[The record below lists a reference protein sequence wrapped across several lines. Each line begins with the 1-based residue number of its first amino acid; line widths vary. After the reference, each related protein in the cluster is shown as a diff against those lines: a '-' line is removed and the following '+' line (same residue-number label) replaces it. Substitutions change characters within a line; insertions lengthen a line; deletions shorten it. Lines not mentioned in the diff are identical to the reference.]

1 MMLGDAISIRDDPSV
16 DQSAWAFLDLI
27 QQLKVWTHTVNPRVM
42 PASATVNPM
51 DDLVLV
57 TATATA
63 TLHTPVGFDG
73 LWHTFVNTGAGTM
86 TIASASNISGA
97 ASIATSRQW
106 DCISV
111 KSTGS
116 TWVVLI
122 RPGALTGDVTASGLT
137 MNTARLL
144 GRTTAGV
151 GAVEEIT
158 VGAGLSLA
166 AGIITATGGAPLRVT
181 ANQSL
186 TTTTTLTNV
195 TDLVF
200 AIGVNEE
207 WICTFE
213 LDIGA
218 ALTSTG
224 AKFALD
230 VPTGATLKFTA
241 NCPDTAATGSV
252 GTLRTTAD
260 ATALDFNTAF
270 FPASALAPIHITAWI
285 LNGST
290 AGNVQLQFAQSSS
303 AALALTILKGS
314 YGVPIRVA

>member
-1 MMLGDAISIRDDPSV
+1 MIGDAISIRDDPNV
-16 DQSAWAFLDLI
+16 DQSSWAFLDLI

-42 PASATVNPM
+42 PSSATVNPM

-97 ASIATSRQW
+97 ATIATSRQW

-144 GRTTAGV
+144 GRTTVGV

-158 VGAGLSLA
+158 VGAGLSLT
-166 AGIITATGGAPLRVT
+166 AGTLTGTGGASYAQIATHTVGGTEATISFTGISSEDIIIYTNGLKGDGSD
-181 ANQSL
+181 SL
-186 TTTTTLTNV
+186 QV
-195 TDLVF
+195 AVSID
-200 AIGVNEE
+200 
-207 WICTFE
+207 
-213 LDIGA
+213 
-218 ALTSTG
+218 
-224 AKFALD
+224 
-230 VPTGATLKFTA
+230 
-241 NCPDTAATGSV
+241 
-252 GTLRTTAD
+252 
-260 ATALDFNTAF
+260 
-270 FPASALAPIHITAWI
+270 
-285 LNGST
+285 NGST
-290 AGNVQLQFAQSSS
+290 YGTPRDISAGGTIGGTAIYGSAFATGLKCGHMVIVGGKPSTTAPGINSGANLSAVNNSLAQFTTAAQINALQFSQVA
-303 AALALTILKGS
+303 GS
-314 YGVPIRVA
+314 NFTLGTLSLLGR